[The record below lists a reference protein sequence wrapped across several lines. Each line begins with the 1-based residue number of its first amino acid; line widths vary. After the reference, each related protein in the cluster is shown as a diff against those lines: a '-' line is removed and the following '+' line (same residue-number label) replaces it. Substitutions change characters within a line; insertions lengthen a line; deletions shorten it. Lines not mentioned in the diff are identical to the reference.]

1 MRCGS
6 ISDVVKFRLK
16 PLPSDTN
23 SNSISAH
30 HLQVIDAQQN
40 ANQPKPHT
48 IYFWRPTELTTGY
61 LSQWYTSHPFRDR
74 EDPAKIYA
82 TAEHYMMHQ
91 KALLFGDAEAAAA
104 ILEATSPRDVKA
116 LGRAV
121 RGFDQAVW
129 ERERE
134 RIVREGSW
142 CKFSL
147 PVVDESEEGGE
158 GKGKEGEEE
167 ELRAWSL
174 GDGADAPTMRAASLR
189 DVLLATGDRELV
201 EASPFDRIWGV
212 GFAAKNAPGRRNKW
226 GMNLLG
232 KCLMEVREEFR
243 KEAEAK
249 AEAARAEDGG
259 GIVRGGCAVFIIY
272 ATDGDSARWTG
283 QRVIVV
289 NWIWPEQYRESITY
303 RYSV

>member
-1 MRCGS
+1 MPSNRNRVS
-6 ISDVVKFRLK
+6 KRIASKKTSTSASPSTPSSSTASSD
-16 PLPSDTN
+16 
-23 SNSISAH
+23 
-30 HLQVIDAQQN
+30 
-40 ANQPKPHT
+40 T
-48 IYFWRPTELTTGY
+48 IYFWRQTEPTTGY
-61 LSQWYTSHPFRDR
+61 LSQWYTSAPFRDR
-74 EDPAKIYA
+74 ADPAKIYA

-91 KALLFGDAEAAAA
+91 KALLFADAEAAAS

-142 CKFSL
+142 CKFTL
-147 PVVDESEEGGE
+147 PVDEEGE
-158 GKGKEGEEE
+158 GKGEGE
-167 ELRAWSL
+167 RTWSL
-174 GDGADAPTMRAASLR
+174 GDGASAPTMRAASFR

-212 GFAAKNAPGRRNKW
+212 GFAAKNAASRRDKW

-243 KEAEAK
+243 KEVQAK
-249 AEAARAEDGG
+249 AEAAKAEEG
-259 GIVRGGCAVFIIY
+259 
-272 ATDGDSARWTG
+272 
-283 QRVIVV
+283 
-289 NWIWPEQYRESITY
+289 EES
-303 RYSV
+303 